1 MTPIIA
7 STLIGLAAIITC
19 YYIIYTRD
27 EPPIYVTTLTTKDKA
42 IATIHFSNGLS
53 IDTEKSTEEQALRA
67 ALYVE
72 ELYVEL
78 IKVGTSKI
86 GDVKST
92 LYIL

>member
-1 MTPIIA
+1 MTIYIA
-7 STLIGLAAIITC
+7 CALIGLAAIIAC
-19 YYIIYTRD
+19 CYIIYKQE

-53 IDTEKSTEEQALRA
+53 IDTEKPTEEEALRA
-67 ALYVE
+67 ALYVD
-72 ELYVEL
+72 ELYIEL